1 MCLCILGFQQ
11 YIFFV
16 FKKKDWHALGEDVV
30 KVSFIFLKFLVV
42 CLRKLTI
49 PHIEL
54 VPNLKGKKTT

>member
-16 FKKKDWHALGEDVV
+16 LKKKDWHALGEDVV
-30 KVSFIFLKFLVV
+30 KVSFIFLKFLDV

-49 PHIEL
+49 PHIY
-54 VPNLKGKKTT
+54 